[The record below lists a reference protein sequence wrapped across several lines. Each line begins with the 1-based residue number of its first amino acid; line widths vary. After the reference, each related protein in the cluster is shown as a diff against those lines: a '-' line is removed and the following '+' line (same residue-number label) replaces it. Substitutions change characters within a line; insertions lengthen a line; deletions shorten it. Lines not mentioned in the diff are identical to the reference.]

1 MYFYLTRNGR
11 FYHNVR
17 KTTGVE
23 NAQIRIDVSFDN
35 NCNFVITNI
44 KRIAGTELSQLI
56 KTIQFAINDAKRI
69 GCPKVI
75 CTTNKIPSCYLRKIG
90 FENNELMVSEY
101 CADLAKS

>member
-23 NAQIRIDVSFDN
+23 NAQIRLDVSFDN

-75 CTTNKIPSCYLRKIG
+75 CTTNKIPLVIYVK
-90 FENNELMVSEY
+90 
-101 CADLAKS
+101 